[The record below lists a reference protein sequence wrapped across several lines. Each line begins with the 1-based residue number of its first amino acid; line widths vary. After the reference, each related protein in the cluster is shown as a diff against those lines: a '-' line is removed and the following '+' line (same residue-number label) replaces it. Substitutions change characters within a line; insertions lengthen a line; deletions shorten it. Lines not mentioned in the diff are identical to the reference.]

1 MKHKIQ
7 LLFTCLIRLFG
18 LSDSYSGDI
27 FFLPPGKITLNF
39 VDSFMK
45 IPDKY
50 LNKLD
55 IVYQYYAL
63 SFMLAVEISDWLDF
77 I

>member
-1 MKHKIQ
+1 
-7 LLFTCLIRLFG
+7 
-18 LSDSYSGDI
+18 
-27 FFLPPGKITLNF
+27 
-39 VDSFMK
+39 MK

-77 I
+77 ILKKASLINKWTKELSQLITVGEFKII